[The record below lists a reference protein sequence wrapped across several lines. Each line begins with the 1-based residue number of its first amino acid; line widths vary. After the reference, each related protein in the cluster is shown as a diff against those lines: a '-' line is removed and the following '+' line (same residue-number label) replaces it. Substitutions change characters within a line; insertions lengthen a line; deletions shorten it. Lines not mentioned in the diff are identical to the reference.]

1 MKVANAFE
9 YDFLTLLDFGHERGN
24 LRIRPAGCLEPAS
37 LALEIGKRECAV
49 FEFGEPVSPN
59 PERCGGMAGNFDFRL
74 GVILIAHSR

>member
-1 MKVANAFE
+1 M
-9 YDFLTLLDFGHERGN
+9 
-24 LRIRPAGCLEPAS
+24 RIRPAGCLEPAS

-74 GVILIAHSR
+74 GVILIAHCGDKHVPDKKGWIHEIVVR